1 MSPYMLSMALS
12 SLSIGTLTTFISHH
26 WFLAW
31 IGLEINTLA
40 ILPLMAKQQHPR
52 AVESATKYFLIQ
64 ASASAL
70 ILFAAMINAWANGEW
85 LILNMHTPMSS
96 MMITIALA
104 MKLGIAPFHLWLPD
118 VLQGLNLFTCL
129 IMSTWQK
136 LAPMALLILMHNQ
149 LNTQLLMLMALL
161 SALIGGWGGLNQ
173 TQLRKIMAYSSIAH
187 LGWMLMVITFSPH
200 LMTLNLMI
208 YLILTTSMFLA
219 LLILSAHNI
228 NQLSISWVKNPMM
241 MAIILIILVALG
253 GLPPTTGFMPK
264 WLILLELIKQ
274 GMTTV
279 AFMMS
284 MTTLLSLFFYIRLSY
299 MISLTTSPNMSNS
312 KFNWRF
318 KNKTFL
324 LMSLLIILSLMLLP
338 ITPLLT
344 SVM

>member
-1 MSPYMLSMALS
+1 MSPYMLSVALS
-12 SLSIGTLTTFISHH
+12 SLSIGTLTTFISYH
-26 WFLAW
+26 WFLVW

-40 ILPLMAKQQHPR
+40 ILPLMTEQQHPR

-64 ASASAL
+64 SSASAL

-85 LILNMHTPMSS
+85 SILNMHTLMSS

-118 VLQGLNLFTCL
+118 VLQGLNLITCL

-136 LAPMALLILMHNQ
+136 LAPMALLMLMHNQ

-161 SALIGGWGGLNQ
+161 SALIGAWGGLNQ

-187 LGWMLMVITFSPH
+187 LGWMFMVITFSPH
-200 LMTLNLMI
+200 LMILNLMI

-219 LLILSAHNI
+219 LLTLSAHNI

-241 MAIILIILVALG
+241 MATILIILVALG
-253 GLPPTTGFMPK
+253 GLPPTAGFMPK

-274 GMTTV
+274 DMTTM

>member
-26 WFLAW
+26 WFLVW

-40 ILPLMAKQQHPR
+40 ILPLMTQQQHPR

-85 LILNMHTPMSS
+85 SILNMHTLMSS
-96 MMITIALA
+96 VMITIALA

-208 YLILTTSMFLA
+208 YLVLTTSMFMA

-318 KNKTFL
+318 KNKTFM

>member
-12 SLSIGTLTTFISHH
+12 GLSIGTLTTFISHH

>member
-26 WFLAW
+26 WFLVW

-40 ILPLMAKQQHPR
+40 ILPLMTKQQHPR

-70 ILFAAMINAWANGEW
+70 ILFAAMINAWTNGEW
-85 LILNMHTPMSS
+85 SILNTHTLMSS
-96 MMITIALA
+96 IMITIALA

-187 LGWMLMVITFSPH
+187 LGWMLMVITFSPS
-200 LMTLNLMI
+200 LMTLNLVI

-241 MAIILIILVALG
+241 MAIILITLVALG

-274 GMTTV
+274 DMTTV
-279 AFMMS
+279 AFIMS
-284 MTTLLSLFFYIRLSY
+284 MATLLSLFFYIRLSY

-324 LMSLLIILSLMLLP
+324 LMSLLITLSLMLLP

>member
-26 WFLAW
+26 WFLVW

-40 ILPLMAKQQHPR
+40 ILPLMTQQQHPR

-70 ILFAAMINAWANGEW
+70 ILFAAMINAWTNGEW
-85 LILNMHTPMSS
+85 SILNMHTLMSS
-96 MMITIALA
+96 VMITIALA

-208 YLILTTSMFLA
+208 YLVLTTSMFMA

-312 KFNWRF
+312 KFNWRL
-318 KNKTFL
+318 KNKTFM

>member
-26 WFLAW
+26 WFLVW

-40 ILPLMAKQQHPR
+40 ILPLMTQQQHPR

-70 ILFAAMINAWANGEW
+70 ILFAAMINAWTNGEW
-85 LILNMHTPMSS
+85 SILNMHTLMSS
-96 MMITIALA
+96 VMITIALA

-208 YLILTTSMFLA
+208 YLVLTTSMFMA

-318 KNKTFL
+318 KNKTFM